1 MTVTRRS
8 LGSYGRVWLTF
19 DGAIKTTVVMTD
31 GVAEQLGELLNKAT
45 VAR

>member
-1 MTVTRRS
+1 
-8 LGSYGRVWLTF
+8 VWLTF